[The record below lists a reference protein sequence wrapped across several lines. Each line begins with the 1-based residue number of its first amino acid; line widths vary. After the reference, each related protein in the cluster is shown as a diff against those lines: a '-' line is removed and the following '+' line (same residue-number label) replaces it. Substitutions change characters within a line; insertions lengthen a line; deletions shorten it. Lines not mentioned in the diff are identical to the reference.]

1 MSETFSLSE
10 YMNVSIEKLVK
21 NAIKASLKNPRESA
35 FLLSYSIKAKA
46 AAAKRKHHENGKI
59 NIPPFLI
66 ASISTTCNLF
76 CKGCYARANKSCTD
90 KISDN
95 QLSTKRWNEIFEEAA
110 QLGVSFILLAGGEP
124 FMRKDV
130 IETAAGYKSIIFPV
144 FTNGTMFD
152 QGYFELF
159 NNNRNLLPILS
170 IEGDQTQTDTRR
182 GKGTY
187 DKLIDNMEC
196 LNSKGIFYGASVTV
210 TTQNLDMVTNVDFV
224 DDLYNK
230 GCKLIFYVE
239 YVPVTNATAD
249 LAPEQKDR
257 DLLDKK
263 LNILRN
269 KLNDMIFLAFPGDEK
284 GTEGC
289 LAAGRGFFHINA
301 NGGAE
306 PCPFSPFSDINL
318 GGSSLLQALKSPL
331 FMKIRQDGRLL
342 GEHKGGCLLFENE
355 AYIASLAEQLNTAPN
370 P

>member
-1 MSETFSLSE
+1 MSEAFNLSE

-21 NAIKASLKNPRESA
+21 NALKASLKNPREST
-35 FLLSYSIKAKA
+35 FLLSYSIKAKG
-46 AAAKRKHHENGKI
+46 AAAKRKQQHENEKI
-59 NIPPFLI
+59 HIPPFLI
-66 ASISTTCNLF
+66 ASIATTCNLF

-95 QLSTKRWNEIFEEAA
+95 QLSAKRWNEIFEEAA

-170 IEGDQTQTDTRR
+170 LEGDQTLTDTRR
-182 GKGTY
+182 GSGTY
-187 DKLIDNMEC
+187 DTLMNNMEY
-196 LNSKGIFYGASVTV
+196 LNNKGIFYGASVTV
-210 TTQNLDMVTNVDFV
+210 TTQNLDMVTNMDFV
-224 DDLYNK
+224 NNLYNK

-239 YVPVTNATAD
+239 YVPVTKATEY

-257 DLLDKK
+257 ELLDEK
-263 LNILRN
+263 LQILRN
-269 KLNDMIFLAFPGDEK
+269 ELNDMIFLAFPGDEK
-284 GTEGC
+284 GTGGC

-318 GGSSLLQALKSPL
+318 GSNSLLQALQSPL
-331 FMKIRQDGRLL
+331 FMKIRQDGKLQ

-355 AYIASLAEQLNTAPN
+355 AYVSSLVE
-370 P
+370 